1 MKVIDLIND
10 LHDLELPDAEVM
22 VGSLKMNYLTAQP
35 RVSEPVLDIWTEDGQ
50 KRVFLEIEGKTILP
64 V

>member
-1 MKVIDLIND
+1 MKVADLIND

-22 VGSLKMNYLTAQP
+22 VGSIQMNYATAKP

-50 KRVFLEIEGKTILP
+50 KRVFLEIAGKDILP